1 MIHELTRLGFLVSGR
16 GSNLQAIIQACKDK
30 KLYAEPAVVISN
42 NASAGAL
49 DIARSESIPAIHIS
63 RNTHPDID
71 QLDRAITETLQQHQA
86 DLVILAGYM
95 KKIGPVLLKAY
106 RNRIIN
112 IHPSLLPKFG
122 GQGMYGMRVH
132 AAVLAAGE
140 RVTGATVHLVDYDYD
155 SGPILGQRQVE
166 VLAGDNPESLAIR
179 VLAAEHAL
187 LVEVL
192 QDIIKG
198 KIILPDH

>member
-1 MIHELTRLGFLVSGR
+1 MTDKLTRLGFLVSGR
-16 GSNLQAIIQACKDK
+16 GSNMQAIIQACKDQ
-30 KLYAEPAVVISN
+30 KLHAEPVVVISN

-49 DIARSESIPAIHIS
+49 DIARNESIPAFHLS
-63 RNTHPDID
+63 LNTHPDAD
-71 QLDRAITETLQQHQA
+71 QLDQTITEILQQHQV

-122 GQGMYGMRVH
+122 GQGMYGIRVH

-140 RVTGATVHLVDYDYD
+140 RITGATVHLVDYGYD
-155 SGPILGQRQVE
+155 SGSILGQRQVE
-166 VLAGDNPESLAIR
+166 VLTGDNPESLAIR
-179 VLAAEHAL
+179 VLAVEHAL
-187 LVEVL
+187 YVEVL
-192 QDIIKG
+192 QDIIEG
-198 KIILPDH
+198 KINLPDQ